1 MKAGAP
7 KGNKNNERW
16 NKEES
21 QKFINMVYDY
31 VKKHKDCCSI
41 EEACCELGEYE
52 KVLNYIENKGLDIDF
67 NPIRR
72 SNALIKSRIIKQS
85 LNNKYNATTAIFVL
99 KNNHDMKDKQEVDQ
113 QITVKDIPPLKWFKN
128 D

>member
-21 QKFINMVYDY
+21 QKFVNMVYDY
-31 VKKHKDCCSI
+31 VKKNKDCCSI

-113 QITVKDIPPLKWFKN
+113 QVTVKDIPPLKWFKN